1 MGSERPQSPSRAS
14 WRSFCI
20 ACGWTEP
27 SSTGRRRRLPHH
39 RHRPGRDIFSRR
51 TAGTLWSRYCSF
63 KKVDAAIDHWM
74 KNVAP
79 SSELRRWFAHDPVRW
94 KEFQRRYKKELKQR
108 QKEINEL
115 RTLARHSSITLIFA
129 ARDEEH
135 NEAVVLRDFL
145 LRQ

>member
-1 MGSERPQSPSRAS
+1 M
-14 WRSFCI
+14 
-20 ACGWTEP
+20 ACAFWL
-27 SSTGRRRRLPHH
+27 TGYGHA
-39 RHRPGRDIFSRR
+39 DS
-51 TAGTLWSRYCSF
+51 
-63 KKVDAAIDHWM
+63 KVDAAIDHWM

-94 KEFQRRYKKELKQR
+94 KEFQRRYEQELKQR

-135 NEAVVLRDFL
+135 NDAVVLRDFL